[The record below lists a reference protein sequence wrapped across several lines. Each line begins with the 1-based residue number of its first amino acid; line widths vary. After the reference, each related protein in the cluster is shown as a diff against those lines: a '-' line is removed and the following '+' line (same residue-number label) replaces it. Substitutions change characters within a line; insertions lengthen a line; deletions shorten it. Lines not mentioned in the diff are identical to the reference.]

1 MKSTFSGILLAMGAA
16 LSISAVAA
24 QSTLPKEGD
33 VVCSGVFHV
42 MSNNVSMGEDVSQ
55 YSYQA
60 VGGLLTEKEETLL
73 DRMSGR
79 CVGSGRVVKGTLEA
93 ETGMCEFIDLT
104 GDKLTTTTSSTKGDA
119 AQSTLSQAEQA
130 SIRALPADGLASD
143 THCGLPLRDRRLW
156 WSPTRGATN
165 CHSAPAYWT
174 RLRVL
179 ACHNRRYRRAE
190 DLCYRCPLCGD
201 LAHLRSTA
209 IGQQRPSLPLGRG
222 ASSTAPS
229 KRSATRASPT

>member
-79 CVGSGRVVKGTLEA
+79 CVGSGRVVKGTLET

-104 GDKLTTTTSSTKGDA
+104 GDKLFTTTSSTKGDIGTKH
-119 AQSTLSQAEQA
+119 TLAGGTGKYTGITGGWTSV
-130 SIRALPADGLASD
+130 
-143 THCGLPLRDRRLW
+143 RR
-156 WSPTRGATN
+156 S
-165 CHSAPAYWT
+165 
-174 RLRVL
+174 
-179 ACHNRRYRRAE
+179 
-190 DLCYRCPLCGD
+190 
-201 LAHLRSTA
+201 LRSP
-209 IGQQRPSLPLGRG
+209 IEGQGIVVITYKGSYKLP
-222 ASSTAPS
+222 
-229 KRSATRASPT
+229 